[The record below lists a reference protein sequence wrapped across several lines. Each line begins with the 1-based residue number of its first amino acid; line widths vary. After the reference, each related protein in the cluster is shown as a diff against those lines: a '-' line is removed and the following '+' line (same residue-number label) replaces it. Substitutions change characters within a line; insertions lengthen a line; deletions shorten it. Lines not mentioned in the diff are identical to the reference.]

1 MPRAYRTYST
11 SERQHILA
19 AAVAEGLSAKD
30 VQRRFGVNPHTYY
43 VWRRRSG
50 LRGPRG
56 RRPVPA
62 ASKSTHASKVLQ
74 PAAEREISSE

>member
-1 MPRAYRTYST
+1 MPRAYRMYTDSQ
-11 SERQHILA
+11 RQHILA

-56 RRPVPA
+56 RRPVLG
-62 ASKSTHASKVLQ
+62 ASKSTHASKALR
-74 PAAEREISSE
+74 PAAELEPSAD